1 MLETYEKVLN
11 SSNSLETQKQ
21 TATQEI
27 TKINDTKN
35 SIMVCENLLQTKGFD
50 NSVIF
55 VNGDSV
61 SVIIGTKELKKEE
74 VAQIQNIIS
83 RELKANISNI
93 HISNK

>member
-1 MLETYEKVLN
+1 
-11 SSNSLETQKQ
+11 
-21 TATQEI
+21 
-27 TKINDTKN
+27 
-35 SIMVCENLLQTKGFD
+35 MVCENLLQTKGFD